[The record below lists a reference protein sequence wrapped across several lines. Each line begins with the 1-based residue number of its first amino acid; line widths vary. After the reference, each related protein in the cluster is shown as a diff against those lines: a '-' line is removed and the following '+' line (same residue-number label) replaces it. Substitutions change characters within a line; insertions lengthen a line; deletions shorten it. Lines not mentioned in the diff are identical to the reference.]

1 MKHILYVLPYMNL
14 GGTERQAFSLM
25 NNLQQRYHIS
35 LLAPD
40 GLGAEPFR
48 KAAVIYH
55 EFPRLEQNLVGG
67 LCQFRQSLLAIDQE
81 RAIDLIHVHA
91 AHELTLLTKLFLP
104 NVPVIFTVHGYHG
117 RQSSLGYSLAAV
129 FGNLFAKQIIA
140 VSQSELQILAE
151 GRLKTNKSN
160 LVYNGVAKPQINF
173 SRAAYLAQQ
182 FECDQTDQIVI
193 GTAARLSEAKGL
205 EYLITAISQLIE
217 RYPTIKLVI
226 AGDGE
231 LKSSLQQMVSNLGI
245 SKHVVFAGYIQDVH
259 NLMYSFNIFVLP
271 SLQEALPLV
280 CAEAM
285 ALEKPIIGTNVGGI
299 PEQVINGVTGF
310 IVPPK
315 DPEALAASID
325 RLISDPALL
334 ADFGRRGYERY
345 QEKFALPG
353 MLRAT
358 VDVYEKAMTK

>member
-25 NNLQQRYHIS
+25 NSLQHQYHIS

-48 KAAVIYH
+48 TEAFSYH
-55 EFPRLEQNLVGG
+55 EFPRLEQNLIGG
-67 LCQFRQSLLAIDQE
+67 LCQFRESLLAIHKQ
-81 RAIDLIHVHA
+81 RSIDLIHVHA

-104 NVPVIFTVHGYHG
+104 KVPVVFTVHGYHG
-117 RQSSLGYSLAAV
+117 RQSALGYSLAAI
-129 FGNLFAKQIIA
+129 FGNLFAEQIIT
-140 VSQSELQILAE
+140 VSQSELQILE
-151 GRLKTNKSN
+151 LERLKTDKSH
-160 LVYNGVAKPQINF
+160 LVYNGVAKPQINLQ
-173 SRAAYLAQQ
+173 RAKALALQ
-182 FECDQTDQIVI
+182 FQCDQAGQIVI

-205 EYLITAISQLIE
+205 EYLITAISQLIKQH
-217 RYPTIKLVI
+217 PKIKLVI

-231 LKSSLQQMVSNLGI
+231 LKDSLQKLASRLGVI
-245 SKHVVFAGYIQDVH
+245 EHVVFAGYIQDVH
-259 NLMYSFNIFVLP
+259 NLMYCFDIFVLP

-285 ALEKPIIGTNVGGI
+285 ALKKPIIGTSVGGI
-299 PEQVINGVTGF
+299 PEQVIHGVNGF

-315 DPEALAASID
+315 DPAALAASID

-334 ADFGRRGYERY
+334 ADFGHQGYKRY

-353 MLRAT
+353 MLRDT
-358 VDVYEKAMTK
+358 VSVYEEAMAK